1 MNVAAN
7 LAAQYRIHR
16 ADRHAADH
24 AARAAARLVATSH
37 HADRAGHVPEYGTI
51 VDRRYFDELEGA
63 VAEWQQTHAATGGYT
78 LDLGRLVLSSTRQP
92 KGAPIVDQAVIT
104 VKRADTAAAVPV
116 LAATEG
122 MGGWAVRIPGR
133 TWALVVAVRGYRH
146 RPPRRRP
153 AANKH
158 LIAGAGEANPSRSPA

>member
-7 LAAQYRIHR
+7 LAAQYRAHR
-16 ADRHAADH
+16 ADRIAANH

-51 VDRRYFDELEGA
+51 VDRRYLDELEGA
-63 VAEWQQTHAATGGYT
+63 VAEWQQAHAATGRYT
-78 LDLGRLVLSSTRQP
+78 LDLGRVVLSSTSQVA
-92 KGAPIVDQAVIT
+92 GAPIVDQAAVT
-104 VKRADTAAAVPV
+104 VTRAHPGLDVAPLVES
-116 LAATEG
+116 EG
-122 MGGWAVRIPGR
+122 LSGWAIRAPGHS
-133 TWALVVAVRGYRH
+133 WALVVAVRGYRH

-158 LIAGAGEANPSRSPA
+158 LIAGAGEATTPRPA